1 MSGIQ
6 LRLSQSQFQ
15 KRMPEFI
22 GKHINVVFIDS
33 TVALGLFEKTEGNT
47 ITLRN
52 MRLKKKTHLVTDI
65 NEVYFDKNS

>member
-6 LRLSQSQFQ
+6 LRLSQNQFQ

-22 GKHINVVFIDS
+22 GKQINVVFIND
-33 TVALGLFEKTEGNT
+33 TVAFGLFEKMDGNT

-65 NEVYFDKNS
+65 NEVYFDKTS

>member
-6 LRLSQSQFQ
+6 VRLSQRQFQ
-15 KRMPEFI
+15 KRMSEFL
-22 GKHINVVFIDS
+22 GKQINVVFIND
-33 TVALGLFEKTEGNT
+33 TVSFGLFEKIEGDR

-65 NEVYFDKNS
+65 NEVYFDKNA

>member
-6 LRLSQSQFQ
+6 VRLSQSQFQ

-22 GKHINVVFIDS
+22 GKHINVVFIND
-33 TVALGLFEKTEGNT
+33 TVVFGVFEKTEGDT
-47 ITLRN
+47 IILRN
-52 MRLKKKTHLVTDI
+52 MRLKKKIHLVTDI

>member
-6 LRLSQSQFQ
+6 VRLNQSQFQ

-22 GKHINVVFIDS
+22 GKHINVVFIND
-33 TVALGLFEKTEGNT
+33 TVAFGLFEKIEGNT

-52 MRLKKKTHLVTDI
+52 MRLKKKTHLVADI
-65 NEVYFDKNS
+65 NEVYFDKTS

>member
-6 LRLSQSQFQ
+6 VRLSQSQFQ
-15 KRMPEFI
+15 KRMSEFI
-22 GKHINVVFIDS
+22 GKQINVVFIND
-33 TVALGLFEKTEGNT
+33 TVAFGLFEKIDGDT

>member
-6 LRLSQSQFQ
+6 VRLSQSQFQ

-22 GKHINVVFIDS
+22 GKQINVVFIDD
-33 TVALGLFEKTEGNT
+33 TVVFGLFEKVEGNT